1 MTVSH
6 LPGNSMKVHI
16 LYMGQPFITCSLVGI
31 FILSMG
37 NTVAIAMG
45 HIVTP

>member
-6 LPGNSMKVHI
+6 LPGNSMKFRI
-16 LYMGQPFITCSLVGI
+16 LYMCQPFITCSLVSI

-37 NTVAIAMG
+37 ITVAIAMG